1 MHVNHWKDYPQRA
14 LGEIASKLT
23 EFNSENLH
31 TWIGFIRE
39 AIGSLERLSYWA
51 SKMDEANGDKNKL
64 TVKINQNRQY
74 SPLSALQS
82 ALCVRVLF
90 LISEG

>member
-1 MHVNHWKDYPQRA
+1 
-14 LGEIASKLT
+14 
-23 EFNSENLH
+23 
-31 TWIGFIRE
+31 
-39 AIGSLERLSYWA
+39 
-51 SKMDEANGDKNKL
+51 MDEANGDKNKL

-90 LISEG
+90 LISEGSQRAALKFNADKLVRLRKRAVCSLQMSLVPFTCI